1 MVPKG
6 TRDGVAMFSEVET
19 TRIEVQP
26 RTPPRPAPTLIDN
39 QHRAGDIQD
48 HSQQDRPEIAL
59 SAPDASANRT
69 HKNPLRALPW
79 EPGT

>member
-6 TRDGVAMFSEVET
+6 TRERLAAFGEVET

-26 RTPPRPAPTLIDN
+26 RTSPQPAATLVDD
-39 QHRAGDIQD
+39 QHRAGDIQN

-69 HKNPLRALPW
+69 GKDPLRVVQW